1 MNSIQPTRVILS
13 WISGRDKFSLLLITF
28 LQVLLGIL
36 DLLSVLGTS
45 LLVGV
50 YLSPEDQI
58 SLGDSISEL
67 FPFITLTNGGGV
79 VEFLII
85 GVFSLL
91 AIKGLFSLTLTRI
104 LLSRLSRI
112 SKEVSKVK
120 FQQLLNQP
128 LSFSKT
134 TDKVELGYAL
144 SDGVSVLLIG
154 ILSAAIAFI
163 TEISLIVIVS
173 LGLIAVNKGI
183 GLFLL
188 VYFLILILVMSR
200 MLGKQIDLSAKNFV
214 TASIKSR
221 TSINDTLFL
230 FREVKVMSK
239 SGFFLSRYFS
249 AAELAATGYSD
260 LIWWQQFPKFVYEL
274 ALLSALGLLGIFTW
288 MFLDEE
294 QAILLGMTFA
304 IAGLKMVPAILRL
317 QAANLTLRDFNG
329 RAREVFPLLATLDR
343 SAKFQLTEEI
353 IEPFAPVS
361 YPPKI
366 ELNKV
371 SYRYNDNRDV
381 ISNLSFVFEPGTVTY
396 LNGKSGSGKTTL
408 CDLIMNFL
416 TPDNGEILFDGKTYL
431 DWISHGKQ
439 RIALMP
445 QEPHFF
451 AGTIRENLLMG
462 SEGTVDDCEIDR
474 VLKKLDLFEHI
485 SALPEGLDTVITDR
499 NLEFSGGQKQRLAIA
514 RTLLVKPNFCI
525 IDEGTSALDIKTE
538 KAIELILD
546 ELFGNCTL
554 IRIAHK
560 KDLGAESKVRVLNL

>member
-154 ILSAAIAFI
+154 IMSAAIAFI

-239 SGFFLSRYFS
+239 SGFFLGRYFS

-371 SYRYNDNRDV
+371 SYRYNGNRDV

-499 NLEFSGGQKQRLAIA
+499 NLEFSGGQKQRLAIV

-546 ELFGNCTL
+546 ELYGNCTL

>member
-1 MNSIQPTRVILS
+1 MS
-13 WISGRDKFSLLLITF
+13 WISGRDKNALFLITF
-28 LQVLLGIL
+28 LQVISGIL

-50 YLSPEDQI
+50 YLSPEEQI
-58 SLGDSISEL
+58 NLGDSISNL
-67 FPFITLTNGGGV
+67 FPFINLINGEGV
-79 VEFLII
+79 VEFLVV
-85 GVFSLL
+85 GVFCLL
-91 AIKGLFSLTLTRI
+91 AIKGLFSLILTKI

-134 TDKVELGYAL
+134 TNKVELGYAL

-154 ILSAAIAFI
+154 ILSAAIALI

-188 VYFLILILVMSR
+188 VYFLLLILVMSKV
-200 MLGKQIDLSAKNFV
+200 LGKQIDISAKNFV

-221 TSINDTLFL
+221 TAINDTLFL
-230 FREVKVMSK
+230 FREVKAMSK
-239 SGFFLSRYFS
+239 SPFFLSRYFS
-249 AAELAATGYSD
+249 SAELAASGYSH

-274 ALLSALGLLGIFTW
+274 ALLSAIGLLGIFTW
-288 MFLDEE
+288 LFMDEE

-343 SAKFQLTEEI
+343 SAKFQLSQEL
-353 IEPFAPVS
+353 IEPDAPIS
-361 YPPKI
+361 PPPKI
-366 ELNKV
+366 ELKNV
-371 SYRYNDNRDV
+371 SYRYSDNRDV
-381 ISNLSFVFEPGTVTY
+381 IRNLSFVFEPGAVTY

-408 CDLIMNFL
+408 CDLIMDFL
-416 TPDNGEILFDGKTYL
+416 MPDSGEILFDGKTYL
-431 DWISHGKQ
+431 DWINHGKQ

-451 AGTIRENLLMG
+451 VGTIRENLLMG
-462 SEGTVDDCEIDR
+462 SVGKSVEDCEIDR
-474 VLKKLDLFEHI
+474 ILKKLDLYEHI
-485 SALPEGLDTVITDR
+485 SVLPEGLDTVITDR

-525 IDEGTSALDIKTE
+525 IDEGTSALDMNTE

-546 ELFGNCTL
+546 ELYGNCTL

-560 KDLGAESKVRVLNL
+560 KNLGDESNVRVLNL